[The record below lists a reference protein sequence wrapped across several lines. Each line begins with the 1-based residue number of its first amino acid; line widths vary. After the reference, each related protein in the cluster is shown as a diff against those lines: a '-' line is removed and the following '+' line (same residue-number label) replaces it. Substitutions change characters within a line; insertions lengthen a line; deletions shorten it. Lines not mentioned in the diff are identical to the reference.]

1 MTACKSCQASINWL
15 HTATGLRIPIDV
27 QPVADGNIRIIGDVA
42 HVVGATI
49 DLLDDTDD
57 GTRYVSHFVSCR
69 DAGSWRRK
77 R

>member
-1 MTACKSCQASINWL
+1 MTACKSCQAPVTWL
-15 HTATGLRIPIDV
+15 HTESGLRIPVDV

-57 GTRYVSHFVSCR
+57 GTRYVSHFVSCES
-69 DAGSWRRK
+69 AAEWRK